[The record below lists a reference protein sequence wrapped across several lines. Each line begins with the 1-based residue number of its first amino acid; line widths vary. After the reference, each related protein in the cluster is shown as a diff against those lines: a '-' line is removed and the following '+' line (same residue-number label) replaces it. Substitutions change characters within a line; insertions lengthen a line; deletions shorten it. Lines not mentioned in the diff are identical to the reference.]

1 MCSIRFDE
9 FEMFIIESECNLK
22 TFRII
27 IQSDDKDYLDADR
40 WKDLILD
47 YLPQLKD
54 FYFQYY
60 QQIDPESGY
69 LRNFQPLNSFN
80 SLFCNERK

>member
-1 MCSIRFDE
+1 MELSESYSNVEIILPCNFSNLRYLSIEMCSIRFDE

-47 YLPQLKD
+47 YLPR
-54 FYFQYY
+54 
-60 QQIDPESGY
+60 G
-69 LRNFQPLNSFN
+69 
-80 SLFCNERK
+80 